1 MAPNETSA
9 GSVRATLG
17 GHIYRATNERARRT
31 PPTARTRREEDV
43 PMTEQSHGRY
53 YAQEVTLDAARGVR
67 EQIQEA
73 LDAGEAQDWNLVGA
87 SDVPTSGADA
97 SGAGETRAVREGA
110 PPEHGATARA
120 VILLWDTARPSF
132 GRSA

>member
-1 MAPNETSA
+1 
-9 GSVRATLG
+9 
-17 GHIYRATNERARRT
+17 
-31 PPTARTRREEDV
+31 
-43 PMTEQSHGRY
+43 MTERNHGRY
-53 YAQEVTLDAARGVR
+53 YAQEVTLSATGGVR

-87 SDVPTSGADA
+87 SKVPTSGADA
-97 SGAGETRAVREGA
+97 PGVGETRVVREGA

-132 GRSA
+132 GRSTG

>member
-1 MAPNETSA
+1 MATNRMSS
-9 GSVRATLG
+9 GSVRMTLG
-17 GHIYRATNERARRT
+17 GHIYCAANERAQRT
-31 PPTARTRREEDV
+31 PRTARARREEGV

-53 YAQEVTLDAARGVR
+53 YAQEVALDAARGAR

-87 SDVPTSGADA
+87 SDVSTSGADA

-110 PPEHGATARA
+110 PSEHGATGGA
-120 VILLWDTARPSF
+120 V
-132 GRSA
+132 